1 MIVSTE
7 ETWIT
12 TLSFNDDDLYFVYKQ
27 PNYYQYF
34 VSLHTSVLIT
44 TGNDVAPKGFIQVT
58 ISTVGLFFGAVI
70 NANIFG
76 ELAVLVS

>member
-1 MIVSTE
+1 MIVGRD
-7 ETWIT
+7 ETWIST
-12 TLSFNDDDLYFVYKQ
+12 INYNDADLYVVYKQ
-27 PNYYQYF
+27 SNFYKYF

-44 TGNDVAPKGFIQVT
+44 TGNDVGPMGFIQTTV
-58 ISTVGLFFGAVI
+58 STVGLFFGAVI